1 MGGGSP
7 AEAAAMDAARRHIA
21 AMETALRG
29 ANGAA
34 TGANGAAGGPS
45 PGGPSTNARGA
56 PVVRSSF
63 NLTFASGGARVG
75 DAAGRESSVP
85 AGSSAASSAAPAG
98 GGGARDSGEA
108 RGSGLAGPEG
118 AAEHIRLADLD

>member
-63 NLTFASGGARVG
+63 NLTFASGGAQSRVG

-85 AGSSAASSAAPAG
+85 AGSSAASSAVPAG
-98 GGGARDSGEA
+98 GEGGSA

>member
-45 PGGPSTNARGA
+45 PAPSTNARGA

>member
-7 AEAAAMDAARRHIA
+7 AETAAMDAARRHIA
-21 AMETALRG
+21 TMETALRG

-34 TGANGAAGGPS
+34 TGANGATGGSS
-45 PGGPSTNARGA
+45 PAPSTNARGA
-56 PVVRSSF
+56 PAVRSSF
-63 NLTFASGGARVG
+63 HLTFASGGARV
-75 DAAGRESSVP
+75 DAAGRESRPGEVP

-98 GGGARDSGEA
+98 GARDSGH
-108 RGSGLAGPEG
+108 AGPEG